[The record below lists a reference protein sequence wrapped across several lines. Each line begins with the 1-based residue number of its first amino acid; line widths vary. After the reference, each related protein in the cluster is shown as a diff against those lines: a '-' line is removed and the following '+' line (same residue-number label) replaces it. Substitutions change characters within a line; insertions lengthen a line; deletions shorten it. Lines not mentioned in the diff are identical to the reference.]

1 MISLAQRFGVVKT
14 KAMAYNTFCP
24 HQYILNT
31 EEGTHMEQTQLSW
44 NERGQL
50 WLRLGLRGALTLG
63 AAALVVWVGLP
74 LASLLSPFL
83 FALVLA
89 WLLNP
94 AVRWLQRKTNI
105 SRKAVSM
112 ILVIL
117 VFAVIGGVLFG
128 LGWMAVDQVR
138 SLFNNRQ
145 SVLDDFLN
153 GLLGVVNSVQRWI
166 AGLSGV
172 VPDEV
177 ITTSEDLIDTIAG
190 WVQGLDFSGWLTEMA
205 GQAPSM
211 AANVSGFAVALVVF
225 MMGSYFI
232 TGDYPR
238 LRFELTDRVPMVA
251 RDFCRSVKD
260 IFMSAFGGYVKSQL
274 ILSAGVFIIL
284 SIGFFL
290 MGQPYGLLLAFGLAV
305 LDFIPI
311 IGAGTV
317 MVPWAVIDMV
327 LAQYGEA
334 AALMAVWGVIVLFRR
349 FAEPKILGDQ
359 TGLSPILSLVGI
371 YVGMKLG
378 GVLGMVVG
386 PLLLLVCIN
395 LAKLG
400 IFRPVLDDLA
410 LAASDISAIL
420 RSGRKIDTGTDTNTN
435 AKTDSD

>member
-1 MISLAQRFGVVKT
+1 
-14 KAMAYNTFCP
+14 
-24 HQYILNT
+24 
-31 EEGTHMEQTQLSW
+31 MEQTQLSW
-44 NERGQL
+44 HERGQL

-63 AAALVVWVGLP
+63 AAALAVWVGLP

-89 WLLNP
+89 WVLNP

-105 SRKAVSM
+105 SRKAVS
-112 ILVIL
+112 LVLVVL

-138 SLFNNRQ
+138 SLFDNRQ
-145 SVLDDFLN
+145 SVLDELLSGLVGVIN
-153 GLLGVVNSVQRWI
+153 SVGSWLEGLGGLVPQGLL
-166 AGLSGV
+166 
-172 VPDEV
+172 
-177 ITTSEDLIDTIAG
+177 TTSEGLMDAFVG
-190 WVQGLDFSGWLTEMA
+190 WVQELDLSGWFAQMA

-211 AANVSGFAVALVVF
+211 VTGVSNFAVALVVF

-284 SIGFFL
+284 TIGFLL
-290 MGQPYGLLLAFGLAV
+290 MRQPYGLLLAFGLAV

-317 MVPWAVIDMV
+317 MVPWAVVDMV

-400 IFRPVLDDLA
+400 IFRPVLDDLGM
-410 LAASDISAIL
+410 AARDINAIL
-420 RSGRKIDTGTDTNTN
+420 RSGRKTDPPE
-435 AKTDSD
+435 KS

>member
-400 IFRPVLDDLA
+400 IFRPVLDDLGM
-410 LAASDISAIL
+410 AARDINAIL
-420 RSGRKIDTGTDTNTN
+420 RSGRKTDPPE
-435 AKTDSD
+435 KS

>member
-1 MISLAQRFGVVKT
+1 
-14 KAMAYNTFCP
+14 
-24 HQYILNT
+24 
-31 EEGTHMEQTQLSW
+31 MEHTQLSW
-44 NERGQL
+44 HQRGQL
-50 WLRLGLRGALTLG
+50 WLRLGLRGALALG
-63 AAALVVWVGLP
+63 GAALVVWVGVP

-89 WLLNP
+89 WVLNP
-94 AVRWLQRKTNI
+94 AVRWLQRRTNA

-112 ILVIL
+112 VLVVL

-128 LGWMAVDQVR
+128 LGWIAVDQVR
-138 SLFNNRQ
+138 SLFDNRQ
-145 SVLDDFLN
+145 SLLDE
-153 GLLGVVNSVQRWI
+153 LLGGLVSVVNSVSGWLG
-166 AGLSGV
+166 GLVPQGV
-172 VPDEV
+172 L
-177 ITTSEDLIDTIAG
+177 TTSEDLVDAFVG

-211 AANVSGFAVALVVF
+211 VTGVSNFAVALVVF
-225 MMGSYFI
+225 MMASYFI

-274 ILSAGVFIIL
+274 ILSAGVFMIL
-284 SIGFFL
+284 TIGFLL
-290 MGQPYGLLLAFGLAV
+290 MRQPYGLLLAFGLAV

-311 IGAGTV
+311 IGSGTM
-317 MVPWAVIDMV
+317 MVPWAVVDMV
-327 LAQYGEA
+327 LGNYGEA
-334 AALMAVWGVIVLFRR
+334 AALMSIWGVIALFRR

-410 LAASDISAIL
+410 LAARDIDAIL
-420 RSGRKIDTGTDTNTN
+420 RSGRKR
-435 AKTDSD
+435 

>member
-1 MISLAQRFGVVKT
+1 MT
-14 KAMAYNTFCP
+14 YN
-24 HQYILNT
+24 ILCIFIQK
-31 EEGTHMEQTQLSW
+31 EGGHMEHTQLSW
-44 NERGQL
+44 HQRGQL

-63 AAALVVWVGLP
+63 GTALVIWVGLP
-74 LASLLSPFL
+74 MASLLSPFL

-89 WLLNP
+89 WVLNP
-94 AVRWLQRKTNI
+94 AVRWLQRKTNG
-105 SRKAVSM
+105 SRKVISM

-128 LGWMAVDQVR
+128 LGWVAVDQVR
-138 SLFNNRQ
+138 SLFDNRQ

-153 GLLGVVNSVQRWI
+153 GLLGVVNSVQHWI

-172 VPDEV
+172 VPDGV
-177 ITTSEDLIDTIAG
+177 VTTGGDLIDTLVG
-190 WVQGLDFSGWLTEMA
+190 WVQGLDFSGWFAQMA

-225 MMGSYFI
+225 MMASYFI

-238 LRFELTDRVPMVA
+238 LRFELADRVPMVA
-251 RDFCRSVKD
+251 RDFCRSVKN

-274 ILSAGVFIIL
+274 ILSAGVFMIL
-284 SIGFFL
+284 TIGFLL
-290 MGQPYGLLLAFGLAV
+290 MRQPYGLLLAFGLAV

-327 LAQYGEA
+327 LANYGEA

-371 YVGMKLG
+371 YVGMKIG

-395 LAKLG
+395 LTKLG

-410 LAASDISAIL
+410 LAAGDINAIL
-420 RSGRKIDTGTDTNTN
+420 RSGRKTDTDAA
-435 AKTDSD
+435 AK

>member
-1 MISLAQRFGVVKT
+1 
-14 KAMAYNTFCP
+14 
-24 HQYILNT
+24 
-31 EEGTHMEQTQLSW
+31 MEQTQLSW
-44 NERGQL
+44 HERGQL

-112 ILVIL
+112 VLVIL

-166 AGLSGV
+166 AGLNGV

-177 ITTSEDLIDTIAG
+177 ITTGEDLINTIVG
-190 WVQGLDFSGWLTEMA
+190 WVQGLDLSGWFAQMA

-211 AANVSGFAVALVVF
+211 VTNVSGFAVALVVF

-400 IFRPVLDDLA
+400 IFRPVLDDLGM
-410 LAASDISAIL
+410 AARDINAIL
-420 RSGRKIDTGTDTNTN
+420 RSGRKGDHPE
-435 AKTDSD
+435 KS

>member
-1 MISLAQRFGVVKT
+1 
-14 KAMAYNTFCP
+14 
-24 HQYILNT
+24 
-31 EEGTHMEQTQLSW
+31 MEHTQLSW
-44 NERGQL
+44 YQRGQL

-63 AAALVVWVGLP
+63 AIALVIWVGLP

-83 FALVLA
+83 FALALSWV
-89 WLLNP
+89 LNP

-105 SRKAVSM
+105 SRKVLSM
-112 ILVIL
+112 ALVVL
-117 VFAVIGGVLFG
+117 VFAIIGGVLFG
-128 LGWMAVDQVR
+128 LGWVAVDQVR
-138 SLFNNRQ
+138 SLFDNRQ
-145 SVLDDFLN
+145 SLLDELLN
-153 GLLGVVNSVQRWI
+153 GLAGVVNSVQNWL
-166 AGLSGV
+166 AGLGDF
-172 VPDEV
+172 VPEGV
-177 ITTSEDLIDTIAG
+177 ITTGEDVMGAVTDWLR
-190 WVQGLDFSGWLTEMA
+190 GLDYDRWLTEMA

-225 MMGSYFI
+225 MMASYFI

-238 LRFELTDRVPMVA
+238 LRLELTDRVPMVA

-274 ILSAGVFIIL
+274 ILSAGVFGIL
-284 SIGFFL
+284 TIGFFL
-290 MGQPYGLLLAFGLAV
+290 MGQPYSLLLAFGLAV

-311 IGAGTV
+311 IGSGTV
-317 MVPWAVIDMV
+317 MVPWAVVDMISGR
-327 LAQYGEA
+327 YGEA
-334 AALMAVWGVIVLFRR
+334 AALMAVWGVIALFRQ

-371 YVGMKLG
+371 YVGMKAG

-410 LAASDISAIL
+410 LAAGDINAIL
-420 RSGRKIDTGTDTNTN
+420 RHGRRAEQDRRE
-435 AKTDSD
+435 

>member
-1 MISLAQRFGVVKT
+1 
-14 KAMAYNTFCP
+14 
-24 HQYILNT
+24 
-31 EEGTHMEQTQLSW
+31 MEHTQLSW
-44 NERGQL
+44 QQRGQL

-83 FALVLA
+83 FSLVLA

-94 AVRWLQRKTNI
+94 AVRWLQRKTNG
-105 SRKAVSM
+105 SRKVISM

-117 VFAVIGGVLFG
+117 VFAVMVGVLFG
-128 LGWMAVDQVR
+128 LGWAAVDQVR
-138 SLFNNRQ
+138 SLFDNRQ
-145 SVLDDFLN
+145 SVLDDLLN
-153 GLLGVVNSVQRWI
+153 GLLDVVNSVQRWI

-177 ITTSEDLIDTIAG
+177 ITTGEDLIDTLSG
-190 WVQGLDFSGWLTEMA
+190 WVQGLDFSGWFAQMA
-205 GQAPSM
+205 GRAPSM
-211 AANVSGFAVALVVF
+211 VTNVSGFAVALVVF
-225 MMGSYFI
+225 MMASYFI

-251 RDFCRSVKD
+251 RDFCRSVKN

-274 ILSAGVFIIL
+274 ILSAGVFMIL
-284 SIGFFL
+284 TIGFLL
-290 MGQPYGLLLAFGLAV
+290 MKQPYGLLLAFGLAV

-327 LAQYGEA
+327 LANYGEA

-371 YVGMKLG
+371 YVGMKIG

-410 LAASDISAIL
+410 LAAGDINAIL
-420 RSGRKIDTGTDTNTN
+420 RSGRKTDTDTT
-435 AKTDSD
+435 AK

>member
-1 MISLAQRFGVVKT
+1 
-14 KAMAYNTFCP
+14 
-24 HQYILNT
+24 
-31 EEGTHMEQTQLSW
+31 MEHTQLSW
-44 NERGQL
+44 RQRGQL
-50 WLRLGLRGALTLG
+50 WLRLGLRGALALG
-63 AAALVVWVGLP
+63 GAALVVWVGLP

-89 WLLNP
+89 WVLNP
-94 AVRWLQRKTNI
+94 AVRWLQRRTNA

-112 ILVIL
+112 VLVVL

-128 LGWMAVDQVR
+128 LGWIAVDQVR
-138 SLFNNRQ
+138 SLFDNRQ
-145 SVLDDFLN
+145 SLLDE
-153 GLLGVVNSVQRWI
+153 LLGGLVSVVNSVSGWLG
-166 AGLSGV
+166 GLVPQGV
-172 VPDEV
+172 L
-177 ITTSEDLIDTIAG
+177 TTSEDLVDAFVG

-211 AANVSGFAVALVVF
+211 VTSVSNFAVALVVF

-238 LRFELTDRVPMVA
+238 LRFELADRVPMVA
-251 RDFCRSVKD
+251 RDFCRLVKD

-274 ILSAGVFIIL
+274 ILSAGVFMIL
-284 SIGFFL
+284 TIGFLL
-290 MGQPYGLLLAFGLAV
+290 MRQPYGLLLAFGLAV

-311 IGAGTV
+311 IGSGTM
-317 MVPWAVIDMV
+317 MVPWAVVDMV
-327 LAQYGEA
+327 LGNYGEA
-334 AALMAVWGVIVLFRR
+334 AALMSVWGVIALFRR

-410 LAASDISAIL
+410 LAARDIDAIL
-420 RSGRKIDTGTDTNTN
+420 RSGRKR
-435 AKTDSD
+435 

>member
-1 MISLAQRFGVVKT
+1 
-14 KAMAYNTFCP
+14 
-24 HQYILNT
+24 
-31 EEGTHMEQTQLSW
+31 MEHTQLSW
-44 NERGQL
+44 RQRGQL
-50 WLRLGLRGALTLG
+50 WLRLGLRGALALG
-63 AAALVVWVGLP
+63 GAALVVWVGVP

-89 WLLNP
+89 WVLNP
-94 AVRWLQRKTNI
+94 AVRWLQRRTNA

-112 ILVIL
+112 VLVVL

-128 LGWMAVDQVR
+128 LGWIAVDQVR
-138 SLFNNRQ
+138 SLFDNRQ
-145 SVLDDFLN
+145 SLLDE
-153 GLLGVVNSVQRWI
+153 LLGGLVSVVNSVSGWLG
-166 AGLSGV
+166 GLVPQGV
-172 VPDEV
+172 L
-177 ITTSEDLIDTIAG
+177 TTSEDLVDAFVG

-211 AANVSGFAVALVVF
+211 VTSVSNFAVALVVF

-238 LRFELTDRVPMVA
+238 LRFELADRVPMVA

-274 ILSAGVFIIL
+274 ILSAGVFMIL
-284 SIGFFL
+284 TIGFLL
-290 MGQPYGLLLAFGLAV
+290 MRQPYGLLLAFGLAV

-311 IGAGTV
+311 IGSGTM
-317 MVPWAVIDMV
+317 MVPWAVVDMV
-327 LAQYGEA
+327 LGNYGEA
-334 AALMAVWGVIVLFRR
+334 AALMSIWGVIALFRR

-410 LAASDISAIL
+410 LAARDIDAIL
-420 RSGRKIDTGTDTNTN
+420 RSGRKR
-435 AKTDSD
+435 

>member
-1 MISLAQRFGVVKT
+1 
-14 KAMAYNTFCP
+14 
-24 HQYILNT
+24 
-31 EEGTHMEQTQLSW
+31 MEHTQLSW
-44 NERGQL
+44 RQRGQL
-50 WLRLGLRGALTLG
+50 WLRLGLR
-63 AAALVVWVGLP
+63 AALVLGALALFIWVVLP

-89 WLLNP
+89 WVLNP
-94 AVRWLQRKTNI
+94 AVRWLQRRTKA
-105 SRKAVSM
+105 SRKAISM

-138 SLFNNRQ
+138 SLFDNRQ
-145 SVLDDFLN
+145 SLLDQLLD
-153 GLLGVVNSVQRWI
+153 GLVSVVNSVGSWLE
-166 AGLSGV
+166 GLGDW
-172 VPDEV
+172 VPRGLL
-177 ITTSEDLIDTIAG
+177 TTSEDLMDALAG
-190 WVQGLDFSGWLTEMA
+190 WVRGLDFSGWLTEMA

-225 MMGSYFI
+225 MMASYFI

-260 IFMSAFGGYVKSQL
+260 ISTNAFGGYVKSQL
-274 ILSAGVFIIL
+274 ILSAGVFVIL
-284 SIGFFL
+284 AIGFFL
-290 MGQPYGLLLAFGLAV
+290 MRQPYGLLLAFGLAV

-327 LAQYGEA
+327 LARYGEA

-371 YVGMKLG
+371 YAGMKLG

-386 PLLLLVCIN
+386 PLLLLVLLN

-400 IFRPVLDDLA
+400 IFQPVLDDLA
-410 LAASDISAIL
+410 LAAGDVNAIL
-420 RSGRKIDTGTDTNTN
+420 RSGRGPED
-435 AKTDSD
+435 AKEDRGPSG

>member
-1 MISLAQRFGVVKT
+1 
-14 KAMAYNTFCP
+14 
-24 HQYILNT
+24 
-31 EEGTHMEQTQLSW
+31 MEHTQLSW
-44 NERGQL
+44 HQRGQL
-50 WLRLGLRGALTLG
+50 WLRLGLRGALALG
-63 AAALVVWVGLP
+63 GAALVVWVGLP

-89 WLLNP
+89 WVLNP
-94 AVRWLQRKTNI
+94 AVRWLQRRTNA

-112 ILVIL
+112 VLVVL

-128 LGWMAVDQVR
+128 LGWIAVDQVR
-138 SLFNNRQ
+138 SLFDNRQ
-145 SVLDDFLN
+145 SLLDE
-153 GLLGVVNSVQRWI
+153 LLGGLVSVVNSVSGWLG
-166 AGLSGV
+166 GLVPQGV
-172 VPDEV
+172 L
-177 ITTSEDLIDTIAG
+177 TTSEDLVDAFVG

-211 AANVSGFAVALVVF
+211 VTGVSNFAVALVVF

-238 LRFELTDRVPMVA
+238 LRFELADRVPMVA

-274 ILSAGVFIIL
+274 ILSAGVFMIL
-284 SIGFFL
+284 TIGFLL
-290 MGQPYGLLLAFGLAV
+290 MRQPYGLLLAFGLAV

-311 IGAGTV
+311 IGSGTM
-317 MVPWAVIDMV
+317 MVPWAVVDMV
-327 LAQYGEA
+327 LGNYGEA
-334 AALMAVWGVIVLFRR
+334 AALMSIWGVIALFRR

-410 LAASDISAIL
+410 LAARDIDAIL
-420 RSGRKIDTGTDTNTN
+420 RSGRRAREDREG
-435 AKTDSD
+435 

>member
-1 MISLAQRFGVVKT
+1 
-14 KAMAYNTFCP
+14 
-24 HQYILNT
+24 
-31 EEGTHMEQTQLSW
+31 MEHTQLSW
-44 NERGQL
+44 YERGQL

-63 AAALVVWVGLP
+63 ALALLVWAVLP

-83 FALVLA
+83 FSLVLA

-94 AVRWLQRKTNI
+94 AVRWLQRKTNG
-105 SRKAVSM
+105 SRKVISM

-117 VFAVIGGVLFG
+117 VFAVIGGILFG
-128 LGWMAVDQVR
+128 LGWVAVDQVR
-138 SLFNNRQ
+138 SLFDNRQ
-145 SVLDDFLN
+145 SLLDELLN
-153 GLLGVVNSVQRWI
+153 GLLTVVNSFQRWL
-166 AGLSGV
+166 AGLGGV
-172 VPDEV
+172 VPDQV
-177 ITTSEDLIDTIAG
+177 LTSSKDLINTVVG
-190 WVQGLDFSGWLTEMA
+190 WMQELDFSGWLTEMA

-225 MMGSYFI
+225 IMASYFI

-238 LRFELTDRVPMVA
+238 LRFELTDRVPMMA

-284 SIGFFL
+284 TIGFLL
-290 MGQPYGLLLAFGLAV
+290 MRQPYGLLLAFGLSV

-317 MVPWAVIDMV
+317 MVPWAVIDMI

-371 YVGMKLG
+371 YVGMKVG

-400 IFRPVLDDLA
+400 IFRPLLDDLA
-410 LAASDISAIL
+410 LAAQDINAIL
-420 RSGRKIDTGTDTNTN
+420 RSGRRTDEATE
-435 AKTDSD
+435 D

>member
-1 MISLAQRFGVVKT
+1 M
-14 KAMAYNTFCP
+14 
-24 HQYILNT
+24 
-31 EEGTHMEQTQLSW
+31 
-44 NERGQL
+44 
-50 WLRLGLRGALTLG
+50 
-63 AAALVVWVGLP
+63 
-74 LASLLSPFL
+74 
-83 FALVLA
+83 
-89 WLLNP
+89 
-94 AVRWLQRKTNI
+94 RWIQRKTNF
-105 SRKAVSM
+105 SRKAVSLV
-112 ILVIL
+112 LVIL
-117 VFAVIGGVLFG
+117 VFAVIGGILFG
-128 LGWMAVDQVR
+128 LGWAAVDQVV
-138 SLFNNRQ
+138 SLFDNRQ
-145 SVLDDFLN
+145 SVLDEFLN

-177 ITTSEDLIDTIAG
+177 ITTGEDLINTLVG
-190 WVQGLDFSGWLTEMA
+190 WLQDIDFSGWFAQMA

-238 LRFELTDRVPMVA
+238 VRFELTDRVPAMA

-260 IFMSAFGGYVKSQL
+260 IFMSAFGGYIKSQL
-274 ILSAGVFIIL
+274 ILSLGVFLIL
-284 SIGFFL
+284 TVGFLF
-290 MGQPYGLLLAFGLAV
+290 MQQPYGLLLAFGLAV

-317 MVPWAVIDMV
+317 MVPWAVVDMV

-410 LAASDISAIL
+410 LAAQDINAIL
-420 RSGRKIDTGTDTNTN
+420 CSGRKR
-435 AKTDSD
+435 

>member
-1 MISLAQRFGVVKT
+1 
-14 KAMAYNTFCP
+14 
-24 HQYILNT
+24 
-31 EEGTHMEQTQLSW
+31 MEHTQLSW
-44 NERGQL
+44 HQRGQL
-50 WLRLGLRGALTLG
+50 WLRLGLRGALALG
-63 AAALVVWVGLP
+63 GAALVVWVGVP

-89 WLLNP
+89 WVLNP
-94 AVRWLQRKTNI
+94 AVRWLQRRTNA

-112 ILVIL
+112 VLVVL

-128 LGWMAVDQVR
+128 LGWIAVDQVR
-138 SLFNNRQ
+138 SLFDNRQ
-145 SVLDDFLN
+145 SLLDE
-153 GLLGVVNSVQRWI
+153 LLGGLVSVVNSVSGWLG
-166 AGLSGV
+166 GLVPQGV
-172 VPDEV
+172 L
-177 ITTSEDLIDTIAG
+177 TTSEDLVDAFVG

-211 AANVSGFAVALVVF
+211 VTGVSNFAVALVVF

-238 LRFELTDRVPMVA
+238 LRFELADRVPMVD

-274 ILSAGVFIIL
+274 ILSAGVFMIL
-284 SIGFFL
+284 TIGFLL
-290 MGQPYGLLLAFGLAV
+290 MRQPYGLLLAFGLAV

-311 IGAGTV
+311 IGSGTM
-317 MVPWAVIDMV
+317 MVPWAVVDMV
-327 LAQYGEA
+327 LGNYGEA
-334 AALMAVWGVIVLFRR
+334 AALMSIWGVIALFRR

-410 LAASDISAIL
+410 LAARDIDAIL
-420 RSGRKIDTGTDTNTN
+420 RSGRRAREDEE
-435 AKTDSD
+435 S

>member
-1 MISLAQRFGVVKT
+1 M
-14 KAMAYNTFCP
+14 FC
-24 HQYILNT
+24 
-31 EEGTHMEQTQLSW
+31 
-44 NERGQL
+44 
-50 WLRLGLRGALTLG
+50 
-63 AAALVVWVGLP
+63 
-74 LASLLSPFL
+74 
-83 FALVLA
+83 
-89 WLLNP
+89 
-94 AVRWLQRKTNI
+94 
-105 SRKAVSM
+105 
-112 ILVIL
+112 
-117 VFAVIGGVLFG
+117 
-128 LGWMAVDQVR
+128 LGWMAADQVR
-138 SLFNNRQ
+138 SLFANQQ
-145 SVLDDFLN
+145 SLLDELMD
-153 GLLGVVNSVQRWI
+153 GAARVVNSVPSRLG
-166 AGLSGV
+166 GLGNLVPRGVLTSG
-172 VPDEV
+172 
-177 ITTSEDLIDTIAG
+177 EDLTDALLD
-190 WVQGLDFSGWLTEMA
+190 WVQGLDISGWLAEMA

-211 AANVSGFAVALVVF
+211 VTSVSGFAVALVVF
-225 MMGSYFI
+225 MMASYFI

-260 IFMSAFGGYVKSQL
+260 IFISAFGGYIKSQL
-274 ILSAGVFIIL
+274 ILSLGVFLIL
-284 SIGFFL
+284 AVGFFF

-371 YVGMKLG
+371 YMGMKLG

-400 IFRPVLDDLA
+400 IFRPVLDDLS
-410 LAASDISAIL
+410 LAAADISAIL
-420 RSGRKIDTGTDTNTN
+420 RSGRKPDEKKG
-435 AKTDSD
+435 A

>member
-1 MISLAQRFGVVKT
+1 
-14 KAMAYNTFCP
+14 
-24 HQYILNT
+24 
-31 EEGTHMEQTQLSW
+31 MEHTQLSW
-44 NERGQL
+44 HQRGQL
-50 WLRLGLRGALTLG
+50 WLRLGLRGALALG
-63 AAALVVWVGLP
+63 GAALVVWVGVP

-89 WLLNP
+89 WVLNP
-94 AVRWLQRKTNI
+94 AVRWLQRRTNA

-112 ILVIL
+112 VLVVL

-128 LGWMAVDQVR
+128 LGWIAVDQVR
-138 SLFNNRQ
+138 SLFDNRQ
-145 SVLDDFLN
+145 SLLDE
-153 GLLGVVNSVQRWI
+153 LLGGLVSVVNSVSGWLG
-166 AGLSGV
+166 GLVPQGV
-172 VPDEV
+172 L
-177 ITTSEDLIDTIAG
+177 TTSEDLVDAFVG

-211 AANVSGFAVALVVF
+211 VTGVSNFAVALVVF

-238 LRFELTDRVPMVA
+238 LRFELADRVPMVA

-274 ILSAGVFIIL
+274 ILSAGVFLIL

-290 MGQPYGLLLAFGLAV
+290 MRQPYSLLLAFGLAV

-311 IGAGTV
+311 IGSGTM
-317 MVPWAVIDMV
+317 MVPWAVVDMV
-327 LAQYGEA
+327 LGNYGEA
-334 AALMAVWGVIVLFRR
+334 AALMSIWGVIALFRR

-400 IFRPVLDDLA
+400 IFRPVLDDLS
-410 LAASDISAIL
+410 LAAADINAIL
-420 RSGRKIDTGTDTNTN
+420 RSGRKREGE
-435 AKTDSD
+435 

>member
-1 MISLAQRFGVVKT
+1 
-14 KAMAYNTFCP
+14 
-24 HQYILNT
+24 
-31 EEGTHMEQTQLSW
+31 MEHSPLTW
-44 NERGQL
+44 GERAQL
-50 WLRLGLRGALTLG
+50 WLRLGLRGVLALG
-63 AAALVVWVGLP
+63 GAALVVWVGLP
-74 LASLLSPFL
+74 LLSLLMPFVL
-83 FALVLA
+83 ALVFA

-94 AVRWLQRKTNI
+94 AVRWLQRKSGI
-105 SRKAVSM
+105 SRKAISM
-112 ILVIL
+112 VLVIL
-117 VFAVIGGVLFG
+117 VFALLAGVLLG
-128 LGWMAVDQVR
+128 LGWMAVEQVR
-138 SLFNNRQ
+138 SLFDNRQ
-145 SVLDDFLN
+145 SLLDELLE
-153 GLLGVVNSVQRWI
+153 GLARVVNSVQGW
-166 AGLSGV
+166 LSGLGGF
-172 VPDEV
+172 VPQDV
-177 ITTSEDLIDTIAG
+177 LTTGEDLMAAAMEWIR
-190 WVQGLDFSGWLTEMA
+190 GLDFSGWLAQMA

-211 AANVSGFAVALVVF
+211 AANVSNFAVALVVF
-225 MMGSYFI
+225 VMAGYFI

-260 IFMSAFGGYVKSQL
+260 IFMSAFGGYIKSQL
-274 ILSAGVFIIL
+274 ILSLGVFLIL
-284 SIGFFL
+284 SVGFL
-290 MGQPYGLLLAFGLAV
+290 VMGQPYGLLLAFGLSV

-400 IFRPVLDDLA
+400 IFRPVLDDLS
-410 LAASDISAIL
+410 LAAGDISAIL
-420 RSGRKIDTGTDTNTN
+420 RSGRR
-435 AKTDSD
+435 DSPGP